1 VAEIISLYLL
11 KLTKIKK
18 MNFTELEQ
26 KINKDKT
33 LDFGDI
39 FSKSIEL
46 FKKTWKQGL
55 LHALLTIG
63 LVVGVMALIFVPM
76 FLMGAVDPSAFESLE
91 SGNPDF
97 MPIIMIYVVMFPAI
111 FVASIFATL
120 LNMAFYRII
129 KQIDLGEPASSV
141 SFGMFFKTKYIIKAF
156 VLSILTILIS
166 IVALLVCILPI
177 YYVMIPLTLLIPI
190 FSFNPEM
197 SSSDLL
203 KASFKLG
210 TKKWL
215 ITFGLLIVSGILAE
229 LVGLIMCGVGI
240 FVTMSFVYLPTYFVY
255 KDTIGFGDDSSSSK
269 EIGQTR
275 EL

>member
-1 VAEIISLYLL
+1 
-11 KLTKIKK
+11 
-18 MNFTELEQ
+18 MNFNELEQ
-26 KINKDKT
+26 KINENKP

-39 FSKSIEL
+39 FNKSIEL
-46 FKKTWKQGL
+46 FKKTWQQGL
-55 LHALLTIG
+55 LQTLLSVG
-63 LVVGVMALIFVPM
+63 LVLGVMALMFVPM
-76 FLMGAVDPSAFESLE
+76 FLMGVVDPSAFESLE
-91 SGNPDF
+91 SSNPDF
-97 MPIIMIYVVMFPAI
+97 MPIIMIYVIMFPAI
-111 FVASIFATL
+111 FVASVFATL
-120 LNMAFYRII
+120 LNMAFYRMI

-156 VLSILTILIS
+156 VLSILSILIS
-166 IVALLVCILPI
+166 VVALLVCILPV
-177 YYVMIPLTLLIPI
+177 YYVMIPLALLIPI

-240 FVTMSFVYLPTYFVY
+240 FVTMSFVYLPSYFVY
-255 KDTIGFGDDSSSSK
+255 KDTIGFGNDSSDSQEFEKIS
-269 EIGQTR
+269 

>member
-1 VAEIISLYLL
+1 
-11 KLTKIKK
+11 

-26 KINKDKT
+26 KINENKS

-46 FKKTWKQGL
+46 FKKTWQQGL

-63 LVVGVMALIFVPM
+63 LVLGVMALVLVPLFM
-76 FLMGAVDPSAFESLE
+76 VGVFDSSAFQSIE
-91 SGNPDF
+91 SGQPDF
-97 MPIIMIYVVMFPAI
+97 MAIAMVYLVMFPAI
-111 FVASIFATL
+111 FIASIFSTL
-120 LNMAFYRII
+120 LNMAFYRMI

-141 SFGMFFKTKYIIKAF
+141 SFGMFFKSKYIVKAF

-166 IVALLVCILPI
+166 IVAMLACYLPLF
-177 YYVMIPLTLLIPI
+177 YVMIPLSLLIPI

-197 SSSDLL
+197 SSSELL

-215 ITFGLLIVSGILAE
+215 ITFGLLVVSGILAE
-229 LVGLIMCGVGI
+229 LVGLMLCGVGI
-240 FVTMSFVYLPTYFVY
+240 FVTMSFVYLPVYYVY
-255 KDTIGFGDDSSSSK
+255 KDTVGFGGDSGGFQ
-269 EIGQTR
+269 EIEQIG
-275 EL
+275 EE